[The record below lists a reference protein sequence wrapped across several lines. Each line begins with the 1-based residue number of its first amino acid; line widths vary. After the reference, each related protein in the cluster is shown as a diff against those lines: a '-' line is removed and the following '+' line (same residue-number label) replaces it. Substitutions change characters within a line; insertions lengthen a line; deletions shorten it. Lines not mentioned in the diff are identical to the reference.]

1 LTDFARRLA
10 LLHLAP
16 TLGDLE
22 ANRRLLEKATR
33 AAANIGAQWALSGEL
48 VCSGYEFEPVIGTD
62 WINQQPDKWM
72 RSYAE
77 LAGELGICAFV
88 HHPERNAATGCLFST
103 MFAIERGEIVGRHRK
118 ITPTPGSESWAQ
130 GGAPPVPIR
139 MDGMSIGM
147 LICAD
152 AYLPAP
158 TKLLADA
165 GAQII
170 LSSAAWHPGEWGPSG
185 EWEAR
190 SAETGVPIVVCNRT
204 GTDRY
209 ASFDL
214 SETVVAYG
222 GERLISLRASR
233 STVFAIDLHL
243 TRHDLVTRVTAAIEV
258 F

>member
-1 LTDFARRLA
+1 MTDFARRLA

-33 AAANIGAQWALSGEL
+33 AAANIGARWALSGEL

-88 HHPERNAATGCLFST
+88 HHPERDAATGCLFST

-158 TKLLADA
+158 TKLLA
-165 GAQII
+165 
-170 LSSAAWHPGEWGPSG
+170 
-185 EWEAR
+185 
-190 SAETGVPIVVCNRT
+190 
-204 GTDRY
+204 
-209 ASFDL
+209 
-214 SETVVAYG
+214 
-222 GERLISLRASR
+222 ERWRADHSVLRCVASR
-233 STVFAIDLHL
+233 
-243 TRHDLVTRVTAAIEV
+243 RVGAV
-258 F
+258 R

>member
-1 LTDFARRLA
+1 
-10 LLHLAP
+10 
-16 TLGDLE
+16 
-22 ANRRLLEKATR
+22 
-33 AAANIGAQWALSGEL
+33 
-48 VCSGYEFEPVIGTD
+48 
-62 WINQQPDKWM
+62 
-72 RSYAE
+72 
-77 LAGELGICAFV
+77 
-88 HHPERNAATGCLFST
+88 

-185 EWEAR
+185 KWEAR
-190 SAETGVPIVVCNRT
+190 SAEAGVPIVVCNRT

-209 ASFDL
+209 EIGRASCR
-214 SETVVAYG
+214 ERVEITVV
-222 GERLISLRASR
+222 
-233 STVFAIDLHL
+233 
-243 TRHDLVTRVTAAIEV
+243 RVILQRKE
-258 F
+258 

>member
-1 LTDFARRLA
+1 M
-10 LLHLAP
+10 
-16 TLGDLE
+16 
-22 ANRRLLEKATR
+22 
-33 AAANIGAQWALSGEL
+33 
-48 VCSGYEFEPVIGTD
+48 CSGYEFEPVIGTD

-88 HHPERNAATGCLFST
+88 HHPERDAATGCLFST

-158 TKLLADA
+158 TKLLATLA
-165 GAQII
+165 RRSFCPPLRGI
-170 LSSAAWHPGEWGPSG
+170 PESG
-185 EWEAR
+185 GR
-190 SAETGVPIVVCNRT
+190 PVNGRR
-204 GTDRY
+204 DRRRR
-209 ASFDL
+209 
-214 SETVVAYG
+214 G
-222 GERLISLRASR
+222 CP
-233 STVFAIDLHL
+233 
-243 TRHDLVTRVTAAIEV
+243 
-258 F
+258 